1 MSRLLAGVIYR
12 WRFLLSGL
20 IVLGALALA
29 PRANITEIDNDV
41 TAWFSKA
48 DPVYQ
53 DYERFRAEF
62 GGNVEAGEA
71 RHLDVGE
78 EHIGPRTERQGNSV
92 RARGGLADD
101 FDVVLDVEQRGECT
115 EDHRLILGDHDA
127 DHDAT
132 S

>member
-53 DYERFRAEF
+53 DYERFRQEFAGTRSLIVAEL
-62 GGNVEAGEA
+62 A
-71 RHLDVGE
+71 RR
-78 EHIGPRTERQGNSV
+78 RTSV
-92 RARGGLADD
+92 PLY
-101 FDVVLDVEQRGECT
+101 
-115 EDHRLILGDHDA
+115 
-127 DHDAT
+127 